1 MAFDLDKL
9 VSEQTSV
16 KRKKRFE
23 FTFEGKTY
31 TMPNEI
37 DMIGL
42 RAATKGDVATAFKR
56 ALGPMQYAEIE
67 ASDSVLQQASIL
79 ELMGAYYDHVGGLTA
94 GESSASSSS
103 SQSTAGPSK
112 WTSRASTPARSSRR

>member
-9 VSEQTSV
+9 VAEQPAA

-23 FTFEGKTY
+23 FTFEGNTY

-37 DMIGL
+37 DMLGL
-42 RAATKGDVATAFKR
+42 RAATKGDLATAFKR
-56 ALGPMQYAEIE
+56 ALGAEQYAEIE
-67 ASDSVLQQASIL
+67 ASTSVLQQSSIL
-79 ELMGAYYDHVGGLTA
+79 ELMGAYYEHVGGLNA

-103 SQSTAGPSK
+103 SKSTARPSK
-112 WTSRASTPARSSRR
+112 RTSRASTPARSSRR